1 MRGWSGGA
9 GCVMVVESVTLM
21 SAQAPRPGLVSA
33 HVGPS
38 QSRARL
44 QWQLAAV
51 VFIGC
56 LFAMAASPGV
66 AEAHGPVA
74 PVASSYFAK
83 PLQVPRGLDAKVVDG
98 DLRMW
103 LRVPATETVV
113 VLDYQGA
120 PYLRFS
126 PAGVSV
132 NHNSSM
138 YYLNQTPFAQT
149 PPANLTASTPPSW
162 HRVTGAHAY
171 EWHDGRLHALA
182 SVALTPGVSFV
193 GRWKVPLRLDGR
205 LAAIDG
211 GLWHADSPSVVWFWP
226 ILVVVACV
234 LAAWRLRRRR
244 FDQLLARALA
254 LVGLAAVAVAGLGVQ
269 LHGRPGISVFHMVEL
284 AFILAFVAW
293 GMWRA
298 LLHGPRYFAA
308 FLIAVGALWAGGVL
322 IPTLLDGFVLIALP
336 AFVARTMAVVCL
348 ATGAGLLLFVFRLF
362 DDDDRDAAG
371 PELSER
377 LSDRGDIESLA

>member
-83 PLQVPRGLDAKVVDG
+83 PLQVPPGLEAKVVDG

-103 LRVPATETVV
+103 LRVPPNETVV
-113 VLDYQGA
+113 VLDYRGA

-293 GMWRA
+293 ACGARCCT
-298 LLHGPRYFAA
+298 GRGISPR
-308 FLIAVGALWAGGVL
+308 
-322 IPTLLDGFVLIALP
+322 
-336 AFVARTMAVVCL
+336 
-348 ATGAGLLLFVFRLF
+348 
-362 DDDDRDAAG
+362 
-371 PELSER
+371 S
-377 LSDRGDIESLA
+377 